1 MGLSR
6 ILCKRSPR
14 VQTAETGM
22 RRQRSDRCRLFSTI
36 TPTEPDVKG
45 GEAGLL
51 AAFTQN
57 LEWSRLCLFL
67 ASVHLTHPFHLVFGF
82 QLLGHT
88 VLLCPLSIGTL
99 THAVSISKAADTI
112 SIMVSSLNALS
123 FFSVVLSFS
132 GAAVKLLHLFLHDFL
147 QEVLHSLRRVLD
159 GGDVILRL
167 FAQLVIAAFPEC

>member
-1 MGLSR
+1 M
-6 ILCKRSPR
+6 CF
-14 VQTAETGM
+14 
-22 RRQRSDRCRLFSTI
+22 DDSTI
-36 TPTEPDVKG
+36 NSINVLK
-45 GEAGLL
+45 
-51 AAFTQN
+51 TQI
-57 LEWSRLCLFL
+57 
-67 ASVHLTHPFHLVFGF
+67 ASVHLTHPFHLVFSF

-88 VLLCPLSIGTL
+88 VLLCLLSIGTL

>member
-1 MGLSR
+1 M
-6 ILCKRSPR
+6 
-14 VQTAETGM
+14 
-22 RRQRSDRCRLFSTI
+22 RLFSTI
-36 TPTEPDVKG
+36 TPTEPDVKD

-57 LEWSRLCLFL
+57 LGWSRLCLCLYL

-112 SIMVSSLNALS
+112 SIMASSLNALS

-132 GAAVKLLHLFLHDFL
+132 GAAVKLLHLFLHDLL
-147 QEVLHSLRRVLD
+147 QEVLHSFRRVLD

>member
-1 MGLSR
+1 MIEMPERRLKNNLLANRSAPFLYHNADGAGCQGRRSR
-6 ILCKRSPR
+6 AACSLYTEFGMVSPLPVPCKRS
-14 VQTAETGM
+14 
-22 RRQRSDRCRLFSTI
+22 SDAPI
-36 TPTEPDVKG
+36 
-45 GEAGLL
+45 
-51 AAFTQN
+51 
-57 LEWSRLCLFL
+57 
-67 ASVHLTHPFHLVFGF
+67 PFGFGF

-132 GAAVKLLHLFLHDFL
+132 GAAVKLLHLFLHDLL
-147 QEVLHSLRRVLD
+147 QEVLHGLRRVLD